1 MADTAMDFV
10 IDNLKQLLRENTDLI
25 GAIRDDVKSLL
36 EELQN
41 LHAFLKQATKS
52 RSRNEILKHLV
63 KELST
68 AVNEA
73 EVCIDKFVIEAKLH
87 QNKGIRK
94 MFDFGHVMKAR
105 QCATEIKFIKEK
117 LKEIRRENAYH
128 IQFEDH
134 QNVTDQELRKVP
146 LPEEEDV
153 VGFDEEAA
161 EIINRLCKGSDDL
174 EIIPIVGMPGLGK
187 TTLANKIFKDG
198 RVQYEFFTCFW
209 VYVAQSYNRREVF
222 LNIISKFTRNVKQ
235 YEYEAEEDLAKAI
248 RELLGKG
255 GKYLIVLDDIW
266 TLEALNELKIA
277 FPNNHKG
284 NKIMLT
290 TRNSSLAN
298 SCNNFPHKLK
308 FLTESECWLLL
319 KKKVFR
325 KDECPLEFEE
335 LGRLI
340 ARKCRGLP
348 LATVV
353 IAGCLIGK
361 YTRREWELVHQCV
374 GEHIFN
380 RDYSITKKLVQMS
393 YDSLPFNLKVC
404 FLYLGAFPRGFEIPV
419 WKLVRLWIAEGFIPD
434 QRPLILES
442 VAEEYL
448 NELVNKNLL
457 MVMQRTSNGQTKTCR
472 VHDMLHEFCRLEAS
486 EENIFKE
493 IKLGVEQS
501 FPRNQEL
508 ATYRRLCIDSSVVEF
523 ISRKPYGEGI
533 RSFLCFSSEKITKPA
548 AEVGTIPKA
557 FPLLRVFDV
566 EAILFS
572 KFQKQ
577 FFQLYLLRYIAL
589 SSASLAFIPK
599 YIEDLWNLQ
608 TFIIS
613 TQQTTL
619 HIQADICNMPQLR
632 HFHTNTPAKLCRSAA
647 IETNKP
653 TSVHGTLQT
662 LSTIEPE
669 SCTEYVFAR
678 CQYLKKLGIRGKIEV
693 LFQANRVGPFLNNQN
708 LKYLEKLK
716 LVNDLSAGGKLHLR
730 SENVFPK
737 SLKKLTLLGT
747 GLDWNEM
754 GRLCKLEVLEVLKL
768 KENAF
773 TGELWESMVDTFPSL
788 KVLLIERSDLVSWKA
803 SSEQFPR
810 LVRLVLRSLHK
821 LEEVPIELA
830 KIRNLQL
837 MELENTTKTAAES
850 AREVKSCSV
859 CTGFKL
865 SIFPPDL

>member
-1 MADTAMDFV
+1 
-10 IDNLKQLLRENTDLI
+10 
-25 GAIRDDVKSLL
+25 
-36 EELQN
+36 
-41 LHAFLKQATKS
+41 
-52 RSRNEILKHLV
+52 
-63 KELST
+63 
-68 AVNEA
+68 
-73 EVCIDKFVIEAKLH
+73 
-87 QNKGIRK
+87 
-94 MFDFGHVMKAR
+94 
-105 QCATEIKFIKEK
+105 
-117 LKEIRRENAYH
+117 
-128 IQFEDH
+128 
-134 QNVTDQELRKVP
+134 
-146 LPEEEDV
+146 
-153 VGFDEEAA
+153 
-161 EIINRLCKGSDDL
+161 
-174 EIIPIVGMPGLGK
+174 
-187 TTLANKIFKDG
+187 
-198 RVQYEFFTCFW
+198 
-209 VYVAQSYNRREVF
+209 
-222 LNIISKFTRNVKQ
+222 
-235 YEYEAEEDLAKAI
+235 
-248 RELLGKG
+248 
-255 GKYLIVLDDIW
+255 
-266 TLEALNELKIA
+266 
-277 FPNNHKG
+277 
-284 NKIMLT
+284 MLT

-308 FLTESECWLLL
+308 FLTERECWLLL

-340 ARKCRGLP
+340 ARKCMGLP

-353 IAGCLIGK
+353 IAGSLIGR

-374 GEHIFN
+374 GEHI
-380 RDYSITKKLVQMS
+380 YSITKKLVQMS

-434 QRPLILES
+434 QRPLTLES

-472 VHDMLHEFCRLEAS
+472 VHDMLHE
-486 EENIFKE
+486 
-493 IKLGVEQS
+493 
-501 FPRNQEL
+501 
-508 ATYRRLCIDSSVVEF
+508 
-523 ISRKPYGEGI
+523 KPYGEGI

-548 AEVGTIPKA
+548 PEVGTIPKA

-566 EAILFS
+566 EPILFS

-632 HFHTNTPAKLCRSAA
+632 HFHTNTSAKLCRSAA

-678 CQYLKKLGIRGKIEV
+678 CQYLKNLSIRGKIEV
-693 LFQANRVGPFLNNQN
+693 LLQANRVGPFLNDRN
-708 LKYLEKLK
+708 LKCLEKLK
-716 LVNDLSAGGKLHLR
+716 LVNDLSAGGKLHLP
-730 SENVFPK
+730 SENIFPK
-737 SLKKLTLLGT
+737 SLKKITLLGT

-773 TGELWESMVDTFPSL
+773 TGELWESRDGIFPSL

-821 LEEVPIELA
+821 LVEVPIELA
-830 KIRNLQL
+830 KIRNLQV
-837 MELENTTKTAAES
+837 MELENTTRTAAES
-850 AREVKSCSV
+850 AREIKSCRLLKCTRSGAIAPVEFWSQVRGHRSGGLVADAAWAKLGNGCRCEGLSAPAWSQMERGVVGDRSEREPGGASAECFSEMQMRICAWAIADAEVVWMSLIAKAMGYPKKRNSRCGQIECMCERADSV
-859 CTGFKL
+859 
-865 SIFPPDL
+865 